1 MAGRRSS
8 RAASKRVSIIKWVT
22 SNVGLGEERMS
33 DAREPSY
40 SYIYI
45 DRIIWAV
52 LVIAIIGIGGLV
64 GSNLQLLSDSQMH
77 H

>member
-1 MAGRRSS
+1 
-8 RAASKRVSIIKWVT
+8 
-22 SNVGLGEERMS
+22 MS

-64 GSNLQLLSDSQMH
+64 GSNLQLLSDSQTH